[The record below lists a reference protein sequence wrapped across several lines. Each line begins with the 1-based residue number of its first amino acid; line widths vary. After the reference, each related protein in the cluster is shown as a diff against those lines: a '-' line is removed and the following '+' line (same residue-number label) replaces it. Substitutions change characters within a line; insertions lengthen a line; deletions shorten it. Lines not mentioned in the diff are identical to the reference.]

1 MKRHIFSFLL
11 ALAAGIMSL
20 NASTAAFK
28 RIWIETNVT
37 HNGEKGIMIHADFD
51 LNDAKDKT
59 VECQAIFYAS
69 PGGRALRDLNGK
81 YRISPSLNYVSSSS
95 FFKAK
100 TNAMDV
106 DDCTVFIPSSELHL
120 KNPRKYRIY
129 VKMSVYTNPGK
140 TGEFL
145 VDSDYIPFV
154 VDMTD
159 QAAPGSRF
167 DFDPT
172 QPKKPLPQKEVK
184 KDAPAP
190 LPEKSVTPAEDEP
203 QYDKKGRMKPR
214 KRKVFIS

>member
-1 MKRHIFSFLL
+1 MKRHIFTFLL
-11 ALAAGIMSL
+11 IIIGMINI
-20 NASTAAFK
+20 NASTATFK
-28 RIWIETNVT
+28 KIWIETNVT
-37 HNGEKGIMIHADFD
+37 HDGEKGVMIHADFD
-51 LNDAKDKT
+51 LNDAKGKN

-81 YRISPSLNYVSSSS
+81 YRLSPSLNYVSSAS
-95 FFKAK
+95 FFKAT

-106 DDCTVFIPSSELHL
+106 NDCRIFIPTSELHL
-120 KNPRKYRIY
+120 KNARKYRIY

-145 VDSDYIPFV
+145 IDSGYIPFI
-154 VDMTD
+154 VDMTNQD
-159 QAAPGSRF
+159 APGARF

-172 QPKKPLPQKEVK
+172 QPKKPLPQKEIK
-184 KDAPAP
+184 KDAPSP
-190 LPEKSVTPAEDEP
+190 LPENEVTPAEDEP

>member
-1 MKRHIFSFLL
+1 MKRYIFSFILL
-11 ALAAGIMSL
+11 VAGIVSI
-20 NASTAAFK
+20 NASTAVFK
-28 RIWIETNVT
+28 KIWIETNVT
-37 HNGEKGIMIHADFD
+37 HKGEKGVMIHTDFD
-51 LNDAKDKT
+51 LNNAKNKT

-95 FFKAK
+95 FFKADSD
-100 TNAMDV
+100 AMNV
-106 DDCTVFIPSSELHL
+106 TDCSVFIPASELHL
-120 KNPRKYRIY
+120 KNPRKYRVY

-154 VDMTD
+154 VDMTGKE
-159 QAAPGSRF
+159 ASGSRF

-172 QPKKPLPQKEVK
+172 QPKKPLPQKEIK
-184 KDAPAP
+184 QNAPSP
-190 LPEKSVTPAEDEP
+190 LPEKEIAPAEDEP